1 MTARRGA
8 NLATFAARCCRFGAM
23 VPIALALS
31 TLAVSALVPTASA
44 ADEACFACCQAG
56 GLSSCAAELRVYGEG
71 ARVAREGAVWRVV
84 GLWEIGCDG
93 VGVFDPGATVVL
105 DHSPLVGELIMQ
117 ALNPLQV
124 HCFQQ
129 ACALPETTCVTPS
142 DELGRF
148 FLLDCESELPV
159 DGITLSNV
167 SPVTRSPS
175 TKVVV
180 VDGRPL
186 VVQPV
191 NGTAFA
197 AGTSNGAHAP
207 SRSGS
212 PRIAPTGAS
221 ASAPAAPVYTPAPP
235 APVYTPPPAPVYTPP
250 APAVTAPV
258 TTSAPSSDPMAALA
272 ATLPADPPAACKA
285 PAEALRGEARKRVD
299 SGDDRRIRKD
309 ALGALQ
315 EYRAALTMD
324 PCNAYAWNGIG
335 DIANEAA
342 RPDLAVRALRNTTR
356 LLPGHYGAWSM
367 LGRNYEALRQNT
379 LAAEAYAKALELRP
393 GLPEALD
400 GWRRTAA
407 P

>member
-1 MTARRGA
+1 
-8 NLATFAARCCRFGAM
+8 M
-23 VPIALALS
+23 VPITFALS
-31 TLAVSALVPTASA
+31 TLAVSALVPSARA
-44 ADEACFACCQAG
+44 ADDACFACCQAG
-56 GLSSCAAELRVYGEG
+56 GLASCKAEIRVYGEG

-93 VGVFDPGATVVL
+93 VGVFDAGATVVL
-105 DHSPLVGELIMQ
+105 DHAPLVGELIMQ

-124 HCFQQ
+124 HCFTQ
-129 ACALPETTCVTPS
+129 ACALPATTCVTPS
-142 DELGRF
+142 DDLGRF
-148 FLLDCESELPV
+148 FLLDCDTELPV
-159 DGITLSNV
+159 DGITLSDV
-167 SPVTRSPS
+167 KPVTRLPS

-191 NGTAFA
+191 SGSAFA
-197 AGTSNGAHAP
+197 PGTTNGAHAP
-207 SRSGS
+207 ARSGS
-212 PRIAPTGAS
+212 PRIAPIGAATPEARVPV
-221 ASAPAAPVYTPAPP
+221 ASVPAPAPVPVYTPAPP
-235 APVYTPPPAPVYTPP
+235 PVAPAPPVAAPQPP
-250 APAVTAPV
+250 
-258 TTSAPSSDPMAALA
+258 PSSDPMAALA
-272 ATLPADPPAACKA
+272 ATLPADPPTACKP
-285 PAEALRGEARKRVD
+285 PADALRGEARKRVD
-299 SGDDRRIRKD
+299 SGDDRRIKKD

-356 LLPGHYGAWSM
+356 LLPGHYGAWTM
-367 LGRNYEALRQNT
+367 LGRNYEALRQNV
-379 LAAEAYAKALELRP
+379 LAAEAYAQALQLRP

>member
-1 MTARRGA
+1 
-8 NLATFAARCCRFGAM
+8 M

-31 TLAVSALVPTASA
+31 TLAVSALVPSARA
-44 ADEACFACCQAG
+44 ADDACFACCQAG
-56 GLSSCAAELRVYGEG
+56 GLASCQAEIRVYGEG

-93 VGVFDPGATVVL
+93 VGVFNAGATVVL

-124 HCFQQ
+124 HCFTQ
-129 ACALPETTCVTPS
+129 ACALPATTCVTPS
-142 DELGRF
+142 DDLGRF
-148 FLLDCESELPV
+148 FLLDCDTELPV
-159 DGITLSNV
+159 DGITLSDV
-167 SPVTRSPS
+167 KPVTRLPS

-191 NGTAFA
+191 TGTVFA
-197 AGTSNGAHAP
+197 AGTTNGAHAP
-207 SRSGS
+207 ARSGS
-212 PRIAPTGAS
+212 PRIAPTGAATPV
-221 ASAPAAPVYTPAPP
+221 ASVPAPAPVPAYTPAPP
-235 APVYTPPPAPVYTPP
+235 VAP
-250 APAVTAPV
+250 
-258 TTSAPSSDPMAALA
+258 PSSDPMAALA
-272 ATLPADPPAACKA
+272 ATLPADPPTACKA
-285 PAEALRGEARKRVD
+285 PADALRGEARKRVD
-299 SGDDRRIRKD
+299 SGDDRRIKKD

-356 LLPGHYGAWSM
+356 LLPGHYGAWTM

-379 LAAEAYAKALELRP
+379 LAAEAYAQALQLRP
-393 GLPEALD
+393 GLPEALE